1 MRFCWAQYSFWAM
14 IALLGSI
21 ALFSGCGAK
30 GDLFM
35 PEEDSSADTGA
46 SAASVDDVP
55 SVR

>member
-1 MRFCWAQYSFWAM
+1 MRFCWAQYSFWAV

-35 PEEDSSADTGA
+35 PEEEVGKATSTP
-46 SAASVDDVP
+46 VDDVP
-55 SVR
+55 NIR